1 VPARAPLAWLQLSH
15 GRVKLIVAVA
25 GVVVAVLLMLMQLGF
40 MQAAFESAL
49 KVPRRVEADLVV
61 ISPQTQ
67 AMFRTAQFPRVHLY
81 RMPSVPGV
89 QSVRGVYLATLPW
102 HNPWTRNEQSIFV
115 YGIEPGEPPLT
126 LPGLKENWPATLAA
140 DTVIYDSKSKP
151 IFGPVTEAFQQG
163 KPLAVEV
170 NRRRVHVVGLAEAGN
185 SFGIDGNLFTTD
197 LNFLRMA
204 PHRTGSG
211 IDLGLIRIDDG
222 ADPKVVQAELQK
234 LAGSEATVLTHQEF
248 LDFEH
253 NYWARSSPIGFVF
266 TLGAVVGF
274 CIGFVIVYQILYTDV
289 SNHLS
294 QYATMKA
301 MGFTDAY
308 LVRLVMKE
316 AVMLATLGYW
326 PGVLLAW
333 GLYEIAR
340 SATALPL
347 DMTWQRVLGVFLATL
362 VMCLIS
368 GAVAVRRLRAAQPA
382 DVF

>member
-49 KVPRRVEADLVV
+49 TVPRKIDAELIV
-61 ISPQTQ
+61 ISPQSQ
-67 AMFRTAQFPRVHLY
+67 ALFRTAQFPRALLY

-89 QSVRGVYLATLPW
+89 ESVRSIYLATLPW
-102 HNPWTRNEQSIFV
+102 HNPWTRGEQSVFV
-115 YGIEPGEPPLT
+115 YGIEPGDPPLK
-126 LPGLKENWPATLAA
+126 LPGLKENWSAVRSSDA
-140 DTVIYDSKSKP
+140 VIYDSKSKP
-151 IFGPVTEAFQQG
+151 IFGPVAESYREG
-163 KPLAVEV
+163 KNVEVEV
-170 NRRRVHVVGLAEAGN
+170 NRRRVNVVGLAEAGN
-185 SFGIDGNLFTTD
+185 SFGIDGNLFTSD
-197 LNFLRMA
+197 LNFLRLA
-204 PHRTGSG
+204 PQRTSSG
-211 IDLGLIRIDDG
+211 IDLGLVHLQEG
-222 ADPKVVQAELQK
+222 VDPKSVQGELQK
-234 LAGSEATVLTHQEF
+234 LAGPEATVLTHQEF

-253 NYWARSSPIGFVF
+253 NYWARSSPIGFIF

-301 MGFTDAY
+301 MGFTDGY
-308 LVRLVMKE
+308 LVQLVLKE

-326 PGVLLAW
+326 PGMLLAW

-340 SATALPL
+340 NATALPL
-347 DMTWQRVLGVFLATL
+347 DMTWQRVLGVFAATL

>member
-1 VPARAPLAWLQLSH
+1 MPARAPLAWLQLSY

-49 KVPRRVEADLVV
+49 IVPRQIDADLIV
-61 ISPQTQ
+61 ISPQSQ
-67 AMFRTAQFPRVHLY
+67 AMFRTSPFPRRLLY
-81 RMPSVPGV
+81 RLPAVPGV
-89 QSVRGVYLATLPW
+89 ESVRAVYLGTVPW
-102 HNPWTRNEQSIFV
+102 HNPWKRNEQSIFV
-115 YGIEPGEPPLT
+115 YGFEPGDPPLK
-126 LPGLKENWPATLAA
+126 LPGLAENWPKILQTDA
-140 DTVIYDSKSKP
+140 VIYDEKSKP
-151 IFGPVTEAFQQG
+151 IFGPVAEAYRRG
-163 KPLAVEV
+163 ENVEVEV
-170 NRRRVHVVGLAEAGN
+170 NRRRVHVVGLAKAGN
-185 SFGIDGNLFTTD
+185 SFGIDGNLFTSD
-197 LNFLRMA
+197 LNFFRMFPQRNA
-204 PHRTGSG
+204 GG
-211 IDLGLIRIDDG
+211 ADLGLIHVEPG
-222 ADPKVVQAELQK
+222 VDPKAVQSELQK
-234 LAGSEATVLTHQEF
+234 LLGVEARVLTHQEF

-253 NYWARSSPIGFVF
+253 DYWARSSPVGFVF

-301 MGFTDAY
+301 MGFTDSY
-308 LVRLVMKE
+308 LVRLVLKE
-316 AVMLATLGYW
+316 AMILAGLGYW

-340 SATALPL
+340 AATALPL
-347 DMTWQRVLGVFLATL
+347 DMTWQRVLGVFITTL

-368 GAVAVRRLRAAQPA
+368 GVVAVRRLRAAQPA

>member
-1 VPARAPLAWLQLSH
+1 MPARAPLAWLQLSY

-49 KVPRRVEADLVV
+49 IVPRQIDADLIVV
-61 ISPQTQ
+61 SPQSQ
-67 AMFRTAQFPRVHLY
+67 AMFRTSPFPRRLLY
-81 RMPSVPGV
+81 RLPAVPGV
-89 QSVRGVYLATLPW
+89 ESVRAVYLGTVPW
-102 HNPWTRNEQSIFV
+102 HNPWKRNEQSIFV
-115 YGIEPGEPPLT
+115 YGFEPGDPPLK
-126 LPGLKENWPATLAA
+126 LPGLAENWPNILQTDA
-140 DTVIYDSKSKP
+140 VIYDAKSKP
-151 IFGPVTEAFQQG
+151 IFGPVAESYRRG
-163 KPLAVEV
+163 ENVEVEV

-185 SFGIDGNLFTTD
+185 SFGIDGNLFTSD
-197 LNFLRMA
+197 LNFFRMFPQRNA
-204 PHRTGSG
+204 GG
-211 IDLGLIRIDDG
+211 ADLGLIHVEPG
-222 ADPKVVQAELQK
+222 VDPKAVQGELQK
-234 LAGSEATVLTHQEF
+234 LLGVEARVLTHQEF

-253 NYWARSSPIGFVF
+253 GYWARSSPVGFVF

-301 MGFTDAY
+301 MGFTDSY
-308 LVRLVMKE
+308 LVRLVLKE
-316 AVMLATLGYW
+316 AVILAGLGYW

-340 SATALPL
+340 AATALPL
-347 DMTWQRVLGVFLATL
+347 DMTWQRVLGVFITTL

-368 GAVAVRRLRAAQPA
+368 GVVAVRRLRAAQPA

>member
-1 VPARAPLAWLQLSH
+1 MPARAPLAWLQLSH

-40 MQAAFESAL
+40 MQAAFQSAL
-49 KVPRRVEADLVV
+49 IVPRQIDANLVV

-67 AMFRTAQFPRVHLY
+67 AMFRTAQFPHVLLY

-89 QSVRGVYLATLPW
+89 ESVRAIYLATMPW
-102 HNPWTRNEQSIFV
+102 HNPWTRGEQSIFV
-115 YGIEPGEPPLT
+115 YGIEPGDPPLT
-126 LPGLKENWPATLAA
+126 LPGLAESWPAVRRTDA
-140 DTVIYDSKSKP
+140 VIYDSKSKP
-151 IFGPVTEAFQQG
+151 IFGPVADAFNRG
-163 KPLAVEV
+163 ENVEVEV
-170 NRRRVHVVGLAEAGN
+170 NRRRVTVVGLAQAGN
-185 SFGIDGNLFTTD
+185 SFGIDGNLFTSD
-197 LNFLRMA
+197 LNFFRMF
-204 PHRTGSG
+204 PNRNKSG
-211 IDLGLIRIDDG
+211 ADLGLVHVKPG
-222 ADPKVVQAELQK
+222 VDPKSVQAELQK
-234 LAGSEATVLTHQEF
+234 LVGSEATVLTHSEF

-253 NYWARSSPIGFVF
+253 NYWARSSPVGFVF

-301 MGFTDAY
+301 MGFTDGY
-308 LVRLVMKE
+308 LVRLVLKE
-316 AVMLATLGYW
+316 AVMLAALGYW